1 MTKSDLKA
9 KDMSV
14 KVIKDNTEY
23 WTTAENVLLKKDVLL
38 KDEIDTIYLNINNL
52 LNYSTLNKKNI
63 ETLENEVKTLKKENK
78 ALSDKLNILEELVL
92 NTIESWVKL

>member
-14 KVIKDNTEY
+14 KIIKDNVEY
-23 WTTAENVLLKKDVLL
+23 WTTANNLLYRDNVKLG
-38 KDEIDTIYLNINNL
+38 DEIDTIHHNINNL
-52 LNYSTLNKKNI
+52 LDLNTFNKKNI
-63 ETLENEVKTLKKENK
+63 ETLENEVKILKKENK
-78 ALSDKLNILEELVL
+78 ALSDKLDMLEELVL

>member
-14 KVIKDNTEY
+14 KVINDNTEY

-52 LNYSTLNKKNI
+52 LDYNTFNKNKI

-78 ALSDKLNILEELVL
+78 ALNDKLDMLEELVL

>member
-14 KVIKDNTEY
+14 KIIKDNVEY

-52 LNYSTLNKKNI
+52 LDLSTFNKKNI
-63 ETLENEVKTLKKENK
+63 ETLENEVKSIKKENK
-78 ALSDKLNILEELVL
+78 ALSDKLDILEELVL

>member
-23 WTTAENVLLKKDVLL
+23 WTTAENVLLKDVLL

-52 LNYSTLNKKNI
+52 LDYSTLNKKNI
-63 ETLENEVKTLKKENK
+63 ETLENEVKSLKRK
-78 ALSDKLNILEELVL
+78 
-92 NTIESWVKL
+92 